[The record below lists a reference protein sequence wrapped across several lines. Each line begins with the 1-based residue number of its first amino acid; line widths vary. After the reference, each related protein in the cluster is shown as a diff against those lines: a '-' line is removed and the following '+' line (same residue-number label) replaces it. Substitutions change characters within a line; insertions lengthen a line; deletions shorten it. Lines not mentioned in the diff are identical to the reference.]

1 MKMRSANLVFCCIA
15 IGLVNARAQTAT
27 WTGATN
33 TLWSVSGNWSPS
45 TTPTAG
51 YNILFNGSG
60 AGTSVLDI
68 SLTSLQSLTFQNTSP
83 LTLNASGGNTFNFSG
98 GTNIVA
104 FGSNSTVALNV
115 PISGTGT
122 NLWLNGGS
130 GTLTLNPGTGSNT
143 FSGSTEVY
151 ANGVLQDGENYSF
164 SPTSDLYVGGGGTPG
179 TVHVNFNEL
188 VPDIGDVSGG
198 NGLITIASGKT
209 LYINS
214 IYTNSYSGVISGAGN
229 LEKDGTSTQILT
241 GANTYTGTTV
251 IGTGAALEIGD
262 GTTSGS
268 IASSGVSGMGDLSF
282 SPASGSPISYS
293 GNLTGS
299 LHVDQQGP
307 GMTTLAGTNTYSSA
321 TTING
326 GTLAA
331 GSTSAFGGAT
341 GLSAVAINGSGI
353 LALGIF
359 SNTIGSLTSS
369 NPLSGVTVGTGATLT
384 IGGSSTTT
392 FKGIVSGAGALKVNG
407 TGELILDGANTYTG
421 GTTIG
426 SNGTLSLGDSVT
438 TGASIPGNVTDNGTL
453 LFQPSLGETYNASGT
468 ISGSGAVVVNG
479 ANDFVSL
486 IGAVTL
492 SGNNTYGGLTTV
504 MGGEVFVG
512 SNTAFSSGTV
522 TFDNG
527 TELSPSATV
536 TLANPIVLSGGESL
550 DNDDGMTNGLRLT
563 GLVSET
569 GGSGGF
575 TWCTWGTLALDHA
588 NTFTGTVDMRE
599 GTLLLGNNTAA
610 GIGGTIILD
619 SGTTLSADGT
629 GMTLNIANPIDF
641 TGGSAQFGNA
651 DDNNITLSGVIYGST
666 GSVTY
671 NGGSTGHLTLNN
683 ASNSY
688 SIDGNFTIASG
699 TVNAGSNTA
708 LGSGSTVALT
718 GGAGLNIMSGV
729 TISNPLS
736 FSGSANVLSGNGT
749 VSSAVS
755 GGGFL
760 VVSPSGSSGNGP
772 GILTFSGTPNGLTL
786 NSGDAIHFDIYNAT
800 GTQGIGY
807 SLISDTS
814 PGGLTLTASPNT
826 ITFNIVSTDAS
837 GNPTNAINFNP
848 ATAYFWTFATSLSPI
863 NGFNSNQFNLISSGT
878 FLNSTAGGTFS
889 VVESGNNL
897 MLDFTPVPEPS
908 TWALMGV
915 GFLAL
920 ATFEVR
926 RRQRAKA

>member
-1 MKMRSANLVFCCIA
+1 M
-15 IGLVNARAQTAT
+15 
-27 WTGATN
+27 
-33 TLWSVSGNWSPS
+33 
-45 TTPTAG
+45 
-51 YNILFNGSG
+51 
-60 AGTSVLDI
+60 
-68 SLTSLQSLTFQNTSP
+68 
-83 LTLNASGGNTFNFSG
+83 
-98 GTNIVA
+98 
-104 FGSNSTVALNV
+104 
-115 PISGTGT
+115 
-122 NLWLNGGS
+122 
-130 GTLTLNPGTGSNT
+130 
-143 FSGSTEVY
+143 
-151 ANGVLQDGENYSF
+151 
-164 SPTSDLYVGGGGTPG
+164 
-179 TVHVNFNEL
+179 VHVNFNEL

-331 GSTSAFGGAT
+331 GSTSAFGGVT

-353 LALGIF
+353 LALGIL

-492 SGNNTYGGLTTV
+492 SGNNTYSGITT
-504 MGGEVFVG
+504 MQSGEIFVSSSTVGAPGSITSGPIGKNTLVFTGDGEMSSIG
-512 SNTAFSSGTV
+512 SNI
-522 TFDNG
+522 
-527 TELSPSATV
+527 
-536 TLANPIVLSGGESL
+536 TLANAINLNGYNL
-550 DNDDGMTNGLRLT
+550 DNDDATTNLEIT
-563 GLVSET
+563 GPISGV
-569 GGSGGF
+569 GGSI
-575 TWCTWGTLALDHA
+575 TWCTNNILALVNA
-588 NTFTGTVDMRE
+588 NTFTGGVDMRE
-599 GTLLLGNNTAA
+599 GTLLLGSDTGA
-610 GIGGTIILD
+610 GVGGTITLD
-619 SGTTLSADGT
+619 YEGGATTILSAYGT
-629 GMTLNIANPIDF
+629 GMTRNIANPINI
-641 TGGSAQFGNA
+641 TGSQIQFGDN
-651 DDNNITLSGVIYGST
+651 DDNNITLSGPIT
-666 GSVTY
+666 GYTANLTY
-671 NGGSTGHLTLNN
+671 AGGSTGHLTLTN
-683 ASNSY
+683 AGDSY
-688 SIDGNFTIASG
+688 SVDGYFTIASG
-699 TVNAGSNTA
+699 TVNAGTNGA
-708 LGSGSTVALT
+708 LGSGSIVSLT
-718 GGAGLNIMSGV
+718 GGAGLNVMGGAV
-729 TISNPLS
+729 TISNSLS

-760 VVSPSGSSGNGP
+760 VVAPSGSSGNGP
-772 GILTFSGTPNGLTL
+772 GNLTFSGSPNGLTL

-800 GTQGIGY
+800 GAPGVGY

-814 PGGLTLTASPNT
+814 PGGLTLSASPNT

-848 ATAYFWTFATSLSPI
+848 ATSYFWTFATSTNPI
-863 NGFNSNQFNLISSGT
+863 NGFNANQFNLISSGT

-908 TWALMGV
+908 TWALMGA
-915 GFLAL
+915 GFLAM